1 MNKCEVSLKT
11 QDVLSYLILQCCH
24 FFASEVPVPVT
35 AAKRPEA
42 AAVEPL
48 LIPVPG
54 LLPRLLP
61 LDAPGG
67 AAAAA
72 AVAVA
77 S

>member
-1 MNKCEVSLKT
+1 M
-11 QDVLSYLILQCCH
+11 
-24 FFASEVPVPVT
+24 PVT